1 MENLKEAVGEAQG
14 QIDSIRAEREE
25 LEALFEQSIED
36 VKALEEKLSD
46 ANEEAQRS
54 RSDLGVALRLQNLR
68 ENDLTELQQRYGK
81 LQGTNEQQR
90 ELLAK
95 LHHRLSAAADYLR
108 LNADEE
114 ENRSP
119 QVEQLVRALTGSDP
133 EDQ

>member
-1 MENLKEAVGEAQG
+1 MENLKEAVDEAQG

-25 LEALFEQSIED
+25 LEALFEQSVED

-95 LHHRLSAAADYLR
+95 LHHRLSAAADLSAAECR
-108 LNADEE
+108 RRRE
-114 ENRSP
+114 P
-119 QVEQLVRALTGSDP
+119 
-133 EDQ
+133 